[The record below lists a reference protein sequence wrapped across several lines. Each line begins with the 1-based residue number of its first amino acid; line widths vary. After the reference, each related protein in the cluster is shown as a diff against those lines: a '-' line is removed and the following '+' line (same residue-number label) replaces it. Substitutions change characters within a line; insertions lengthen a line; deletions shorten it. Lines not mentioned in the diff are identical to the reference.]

1 MVGTILQ
8 AGILTKFIYPFLLIF
23 FIIFAVLEK
32 TKVLGDNKTQ
42 LNALISFIIGLIFV
56 SAAFPRE
63 VLGNLIL
70 FLTLA
75 IVIMFVTLLLWGFV
89 AGDSSGFKMSKG
101 LKTFLMVIIGIAVVI
116 AVFWAMGIGGSF
128 FNFLF
133 SSGWSSSFWTNALF
147 VIVIAAAL
155 ALVLK
160 SPVKPH

>member
-1 MVGTILQ
+1 MVATILQ
-8 AGILTKFIYPFLLIF
+8 ADILTKFVYPFLLIF

-32 TKVLGDNKTQ
+32 TKVIGDNKSQ

-75 IVIMFVTLLLWGFV
+75 IVIMFVTLVLWGFA
-89 AGDSSGFKMSKG
+89 AGAPELKLSKG
-101 LKTFLMVIIGIAVVI
+101 LKTFLMILVAIAVII
-116 AVFWAMGIGGSF
+116 AVFWAMGIGSSF

-133 SSGWSSSFWTNALF
+133 SSGWSSPFWTNALF

-155 ALVLK
+155 AFVLK
-160 SPVKPH
+160 SPVKAH